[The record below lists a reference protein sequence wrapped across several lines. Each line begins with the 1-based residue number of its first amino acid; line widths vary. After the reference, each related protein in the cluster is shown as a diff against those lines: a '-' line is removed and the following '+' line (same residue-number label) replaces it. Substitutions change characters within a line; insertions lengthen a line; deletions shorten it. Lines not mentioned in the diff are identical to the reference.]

1 MGSSVEVRG
10 FKGDLLSE
18 GREQERRFILFRV
31 RGEWFALPVTEVKE
45 IHPLGR
51 VTRIPNAPH
60 GVIGIMNLRGRV
72 LTLYDLQA
80 FLVGTANPPGQEAYV
95 IVLDLDPELDVGIV
109 VDEVA
114 AVRAVPSGELE
125 APLGSLSLPAASLR
139 GVAPVDEVAAGI
151 LDLRRLFPHIVE
163 QG

>member
-1 MGSSVEVRG
+1 VEVRG
-10 FKGDLLSE
+10 FEGDLLSE
-18 GREQERRFILFRV
+18 GGEQERRFILFKV
-31 RGEWFALPVTEVKE
+31 RGEWFALPVMEVKE

-80 FLVGTANPPGQEAYV
+80 SLGGTASPPGQEAYV

-109 VDEVA
+109 VDEIP
-114 AVRAVPSGELE
+114 AVRAAPSGELE
-125 APLGSLSLPAASLR
+125 APLGSLSLPGASLK
-139 GVAPVDEVAAGI
+139 GVAHVDGVTAGV

>member
-1 MGSSVEVRG
+1 MGSSVEVRC
-10 FKGDLLSE
+10 FEGDLLPE
-18 GREQERRFILFRV
+18 GWEQERRFILFKV

-45 IHPLGR
+45 IHPVGR
-51 VTRIPNAPH
+51 ITRIPNAPP

-72 LTLYDLQA
+72 LTLYDLRA
-80 FLVGTANPPGQEAYV
+80 FLVGTASLPVQGTYV

-109 VDEVA
+109 VDEVPT
-114 AVRAVPSGELE
+114 VRAAPSGELE

-139 GVAPVDEVAAGI
+139 GVAHLGEVAAGI